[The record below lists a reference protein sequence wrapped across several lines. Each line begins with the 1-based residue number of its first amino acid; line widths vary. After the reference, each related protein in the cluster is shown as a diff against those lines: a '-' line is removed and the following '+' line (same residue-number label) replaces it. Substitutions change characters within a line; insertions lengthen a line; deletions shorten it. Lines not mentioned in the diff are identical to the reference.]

1 MEAPE
6 IDKRTLNF
14 KDRSLSEFQKL
25 IKSLKKYSD
34 QIKSEIDED
43 TKRLRELKILLE
55 SLPQVRNYIRKFVG
69 PLREDTFK
77 SKRNKTLKLLAENL
91 LGLKTLEEVLAEKE
105 KIALK
110 SRRDIQLYK
119 GQKEYL
125 KIIPKE
131 IRVFLPDTITIDVDS
146 EGRVKRIGE
155 LFANK
160 TYTLTEKLSNQ
171 RKLLERYS
179 DISSSLK
186 SGLSSNKEQE
196 RISSLISLII
206 LETGIRPGR
215 KGNRI
220 LKDEDEIQT
229 FGATTLRRSH
239 VKFLSDGTAQL
250 TFKGKKGA
258 TNKAIVRDS
267 DVVSELKRISKSCK
281 GEDCLFKYE
290 DGSDYTYSHLKDFF
304 NKNFEDL
311 KITDFRKLRATEEV
325 FNLLKEERN
334 NLLSKIK
341 SYSDLEAAEA
351 EKKTVAEICKVL
363 TKAHEQAQIALSHDS
378 SRTTKQSYINPEVI
392 LHFLSTANL
401 KGSLKDTI
409 LKGKTKL
416 HFDPQ
421 MFLRQSQRVAS
432 SFKFS
437 GEVSG
442 FTLHNMVELL
452 EHII

>member
-14 KDRSLSEFQKL
+14 KDRSLSEFQNL

-55 SLPQVRNYIRKFVG
+55 SLPQVKSYIRKFVG

-77 SKRNKTLKLLAENL
+77 SKRNKTVKLMAENL

-110 SRRDIQLYK
+110 SRKDIQLYK

-125 KIIPKE
+125 KIIPKD

-171 RKLLERYS
+171 RKILEGYNE
-179 DISSSLK
+179 ISKTLK
-186 SGLSSNKEQE
+186 DGLKSNKEFD
-196 RISSLISLII
+196 RLSSLISLII

-215 KGNRI
+215 KGNSI
-220 LKDEDEIQT
+220 IKDDNEVET
-229 FGATTLRRSH
+229 FGATTLQRNH
-239 VKFLSDGTAQL
+239 IKFLNDGSAQL

-258 TNKAIVRDS
+258 TNKAIVKDP
-267 DVVSELKRISKSCK
+267 DVVSELKVISKDCK
-281 GEDCLFKYE
+281 GEDCLFKYK
-290 DGSDYTYSHLKDFF
+290 DGSDYPYTHLKDFF
-304 NKNFEDL
+304 NKNFEGL

-325 FNLLKEERN
+325 FNLLKEERDT
-334 NLLSKIK
+334 LLNKIK
-341 SYSDLEAAEA
+341 SYNDLEAEEA
-351 EKKTVAEICKVL
+351 EKKVIDEICKTL

-392 LHFLSTANL
+392 LHFLSNANL
-401 KGSLKDTI
+401 RGSLKDTI

-416 HFDPQ
+416 QFDPQ
-421 MFLRQSQRVAS
+421 MFLRESQKVAS
-432 SFKFS
+432 SFNFYGTPPTFPLK
-437 GEVSG
+437 
-442 FTLHNMVELL
+442 NMVELL